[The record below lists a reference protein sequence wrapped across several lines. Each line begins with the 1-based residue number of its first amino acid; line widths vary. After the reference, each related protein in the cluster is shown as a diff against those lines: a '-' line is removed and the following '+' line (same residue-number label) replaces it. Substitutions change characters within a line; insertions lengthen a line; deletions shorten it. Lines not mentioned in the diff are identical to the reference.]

1 MPFSAETALRAYTV
15 NNAWVAGEEHVK
27 GKLLPGFLADL
38 AVLDRNPLERPPEEL
53 KDVKVIMTV
62 VDGKIV
68 FERPKT

>member
-1 MPFSAETALRAYTV
+1 M
-15 NNAWVAGEEHVK
+15 K

-68 FERPKT
+68 FERPRT